1 MTDEERLLR
10 HFHDLAGKAYAQD
23 RPIFTGFLNEAE
35 QSLLLTHADEF
46 SYCGFALFGGT
57 QGCQRQM
64 ACFAPAEDTAYPIA
78 CIKIEPK
85 QQKFAD
91 LLTHRDFLGA
101 VMHLGLEREC
111 VGDILVKDNLGMLFC
126 TQSMAAYI
134 AENIDSVRH
143 TAVRCTVMD
152 KPPEEMLFKLEEQL
166 VQAASE
172 RADAVIARLFRL
184 SREEAN
190 ALFFAKKLPLTPG
203 SLKTTAISSSRAM
216 SFRFGVTANSFL
228 TESFPFPKKEKATA
242 GYGFT
247 HSKQPFYRLRAAQ
260 TAASTTPS
268 TTATPAA
275 TRAIV
280 AHGTWLLT

>member
-23 RPIFTGFLNEAE
+23 QPIFTGFLNDAE

-190 ALFFAKKLPLTPG
+190 ALFFAKKIAVNARITENNSYQLKPG
-203 SLKTTAISSSRAM
+203 DVVSVRGHGKFIFDGVVSLS
-216 SFRFGVTANSFL
+216 
-228 TESFPFPKKEKATA
+228 KKGK
-242 GYGFT
+242 
-247 HSKQPFYRLRAAQ
+247 SNCWIRLYTQ
-260 TAASTTPS
+260 
-268 TTATPAA
+268 
-275 TRAIV
+275 
-280 AHGTWLLT
+280 

>member
-1 MTDEERLLR
+1 MTDDERLLR
-10 HFHDLAGKAYAQD
+10 HFHDLAGKAYAQS
-23 RPIFTGFLNEAE
+23 RPVFTGFLNEAE
-35 QSLLLTHADEF
+35 QSLLLMHADEF
-46 SYCGFALFGGT
+46 SYCGLEFFGGT

-64 ACFAPAEDTAYPIA
+64 ACFSPEETTVYPIA

-91 LLTHRDFLGA
+91 RLTHRDFLGA
-101 VMHLGLEREC
+101 VMHLGLERDC

-126 TQSMAAYI
+126 TQTMAAYI

-143 TAVRCTVMD
+143 TAVRCTILD

-190 ALFFAKKLPLTPG
+190 TLFFSKKIAVNARITENNSCPLKPG
-203 SLKTTAISSSRAM
+203 DVVSVR
-216 SFRFGVTANSFL
+216 
-228 TESFPFPKKEKATA
+228 
-242 GYGFT
+242 GYGKFIFDGVVSL
-247 HSKQPFYRLRAAQ
+247 SKKGKCNCRVRLYTQ
-260 TAASTTPS
+260 
-268 TTATPAA
+268 
-275 TRAIV
+275 
-280 AHGTWLLT
+280 